1 MMVRALLPRAFAAT
15 AIASALAVMLGST
28 AGTASASHE
37 DCALTSGAP
46 ISFYGSPNALATATV
61 ECGTVKNWVRVS
73 LVLTRDGTVVDTS
86 DRMCHKRSDCW
97 TYLVAPDP
105 PGDQVWCA
113 QASGRVGSHA
123 IAEIKYCETS
133 TEI

>member
-1 MMVRALLPRAFAAT
+1 MMLRALKPRALAAA
-15 AIASALAVMLGST
+15 AIACALAVMLGST
-28 AGTASASHE
+28 AGTASAGHE

-46 ISFYGSPNALATATV
+46 ISFYGSANALATATI
-61 ECGTVKNWVRVS
+61 ECGTIKNWIRVS

-86 DRMCHKRSDCW
+86 DRTCHKRSDCW
-97 TYLVAPDP
+97 TYLVVPDP

-113 QASGRVGSHA
+113 HASGRVGSHA
-123 IAEIKYCETS
+123 IAEITYCEMS